1 MVVGNSL
8 SLEGRSALITGGSRG
23 IGKAV
28 ALAMAQ
34 AGADVMVNFVSD
46 EGSARETADKIRAL
60 GRKALTF
67 KADVA
72 DAEAVK
78 SMVDEAV
85 ERLGKVD
92 ILVCNAGII
101 RRDSHVYNADLD
113 EFREVIENH
122 IMGAFNCVQAVLPN
136 MREQKRGDIHL
147 ISSTNAR
154 MLPMGLTSYN
164 VAKAGV
170 EVMGRVL
177 SKEERDNRIRVN
189 VIGPTT
195 TETDMASGL
204 LKRFGFSNFREV
216 DPYLPLGRIAQPE
229 DTANLCAFLASEA
242 GSHIS
247 GQVIYVD
254 ASQDRK
260 TTQEFFS
267 TAASEQ
273 RSGI

>member
-1 MVVGNSL
+1 MTGSNSL
-8 SLEGRSALITGGSRG
+8 SLQGRVALITGGSRG
-23 IGKAV
+23 IGRAITK
-28 ALAMAQ
+28 AMAE
-34 AGADVMVNFVSD
+34 AGADVMVNYVSD
-46 EGSARETADKIRAL
+46 EESASKTADEIRAL
-60 GRKALTF
+60 GRKAMTF
-67 KADVA
+67 QADVA
-72 DAEAVK
+72 DADAVK
-78 SMVDEAV
+78 AMVGAALEG
-85 ERLGKVD
+85 LGKVD

-101 RRDSHVYNADLD
+101 RRDSHVYEADLE

-136 MREQKRGDIHL
+136 MRQQPRGDIQL
-147 ISSTNAR
+147 ISSTNVR
-154 MLPMGLTSYN
+154 MLPLGLTSYN

-177 SKEERDNRIRVN
+177 SKEEREHGIRVN

-204 LKRFGFSNFREV
+204 LQRHGFSSFREV
-216 DPYLPLGRIAQPE
+216 DPYMPFGRMAQPS

-242 GSHIS
+242 GEHIS
-247 GQVIYVD
+247 GQIIYVD

-260 TTQEFFS
+260 PTQEFFS
-267 TAASEQ
+267 AAAGQ